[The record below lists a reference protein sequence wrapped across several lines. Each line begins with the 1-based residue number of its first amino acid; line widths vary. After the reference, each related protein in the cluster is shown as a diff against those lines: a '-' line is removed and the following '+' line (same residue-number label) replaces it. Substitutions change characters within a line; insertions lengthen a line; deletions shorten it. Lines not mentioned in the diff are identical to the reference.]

1 MRAPNWPK
9 PGRTALTY
17 GHCGTISNER
27 LPNESADTKSHWIH
41 GVSSRRRTPEGE
53 ETMSQ
58 TYIDLLTR
66 LVKAQVRFVLI
77 GGYACIVHGGTQT
90 TEDVDV
96 CCDFAP
102 DNLLRL
108 QQALANLNPVHRM
121 TPQRL
126 PLSITSE
133 NCQNLKNLYLDTDLG
148 QLDCIGAVQGLGDF
162 CQVEQLCQIIEVNQ
176 IHLKVLSR
184 DALIQSKKAM
194 DRPRDREAVRQLE
207 AIKKMQADD

>member
-1 MRAPNWPK
+1 
-9 PGRTALTY
+9 
-17 GHCGTISNER
+17 
-27 LPNESADTKSHWIH
+27 
-41 GVSSRRRTPEGE
+41 
-53 ETMSQ
+53 MSQ

-194 DRPRDREAVRQLE
+194 DRPHDREAVRQLE